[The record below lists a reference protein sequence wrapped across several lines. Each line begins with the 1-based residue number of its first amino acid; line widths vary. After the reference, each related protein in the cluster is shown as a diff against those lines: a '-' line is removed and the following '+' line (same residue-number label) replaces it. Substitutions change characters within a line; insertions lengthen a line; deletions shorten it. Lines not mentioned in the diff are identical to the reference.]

1 MEYIFYVHPY
11 LDEKKAAEIMTHKR
25 ISAQGGT
32 YSFVTPITEYIRSLA
47 HSAKGKERFWGIGI
61 SKDMFNRFLFR
72 FPMKYQIVDHK
83 EYMEYVIS
91 GCNSMDFASLNLS
104 DNDIIVLAPTDVAL
118 RNFVFAYKENGYNK
132 WRWKGISCQWIY
144 SPKASQLLQS
154 EPLFELDESK
164 EHFRSHVIAVPKKE
178 EDIYKYIISEDS
190 NRFKKCNRAKLVDDN
205 ESSKLF

>member
-61 SKDMFNRFLFR
+61 SKDTFNRFLFR

-91 GCNSMDFASLNLS
+91 GCNSMDFASLDLS

-118 RNFVFAYKENGYNK
+118 RNFVLHIRKMDTTNGVGKAFRASGYIAQRRLSYYKV
-132 WRWKGISCQWIY
+132 
-144 SPKASQLLQS
+144 
-154 EPLFELDESK
+154 
-164 EHFRSHVIAVPKKE
+164 SHCL
-178 EDIYKYIISEDS
+178 
-190 NRFKKCNRAKLVDDN
+190 N
-205 ESSKLF
+205 